1 MAGAEIAGDG
11 AIRSDFVI
19 FGERKGIASFPR
31 WSFPPLFSMN
41 WQKEQGRR
49 TVLGSKF
56 GVQKF
61 WALRFAT
68 IYLCIRG
75 CEGRS
80 LAALREERMGPI
92 RPIGLIGQKGFGAN
106 LELRT

>member
-1 MAGAEIAGDG
+1 MGDAEIAGEG

-31 WSFPPLFSMN
+31 WSRPPLFSMN

-49 TVLGSKF
+49 AVPKFKVPGSRFKVA
-56 GVQKF
+56 G
-61 WALRFAT
+61 LRFA
-68 IYLCIRG
+68 IVGWCVPD

-80 LAALREERMGPI
+80 LAVLREEGMGPI
-92 RPIGLIGQKGFGAN
+92 RPIGLIGRKRFGAN
-106 LELRT
+106 LEL